1 MTSPGEIRWSE
12 HPEWHDATV
21 ALPPPG
27 YRLLDAGS
35 SMLRP
40 ARVPHVYTSYS
51 PPEDGYHLRLSPA
64 PPTPTLY
71 NSILGW
77 PIPTQMN
84 PAEMARMN
92 DDFLQEAVPPV
103 DYGRYYG
110 VPFGQVSP
118 SGSHELEVDSAEEA
132 AQLPQVSDSETMP
145 IRVGVTVRPD
155 STLSTREQRGLMID
169 SRLRA
174 KFSSRLS
181 TPRRTRIVCAT
192 STRGTLSSS
201 HFVRLSPR

>member
-1 MTSPGEIRWSE
+1 MIPARFVPSAGRETDARFRQPTSGREEKFPGDPSLSSAMTSLGEIRWSE

-51 PPEDGYHLRLSPA
+51 PPEDGFHLRLSSA

-84 PAEMARMN
+84 PAEMARVN
-92 DDFLQEAVPPV
+92 DDFLQDAVPPV

-145 IRVGVTVRPD
+145 IRVGVTVRPGSYSFD
-155 STLSTREQRGLMID
+155 MRATRAD
-169 SRLRA
+169 D
-174 KFSSRLS
+174 
-181 TPRRTRIVCAT
+181 
-192 STRGTLSSS
+192 
-201 HFVRLSPR
+201 